1 MTGATYAQERVTA
14 AARAQAKRRRSRR
27 RFVIRLIKRLV
38 ILAMVVVALGPTYL
52 VVIASINKGGS
63 FFSATLVPH
72 QVTFHNYRLLF
83 TPASKGGSDFVVCV
97 KNSVIVCFAVA
108 TLATVCSGLMGYAFS
123 RLRFRGRRY
132 GLMALLM
139 IQIFPTVL
147 AIPAYYY
154 LLLWIQNHL
163 TIGGHV
169 VFGLGTYQGL
179 VLVLAGGAL
188 AFNSWLFKGY
198 LDNLPRELEEAAF
211 VDGATRLRM
220 IRHVVLPLAKPITAV
235 IFLFTFIGVYSE
247 YAVTSIVMNSSS
259 HYTLPVGLRGFIFNE
274 FSQNWTIF
282 AAGAVVASMPILVV
296 FLALQRYLVSGLA
309 RGAVRG

>member
-1 MTGATYAQERVTA
+1 MTAAPYAGERIAA
-14 AARAQAKRRRSRR
+14 AARARVKRRRGQR
-27 RFVIRLIKRLV
+27 RFAARQLKRLL
-38 ILAMVVVALGPTYL
+38 ILLMVAVALGPTYL
-52 VVIASINKGGS
+52 VVIASLNEGGG
-63 FFSATLVPH
+63 FFNASLVPH
-72 QVTFHNYRLLF
+72 DVTLHNYRMLF
-83 TPASKGGSDFVVCV
+83 TPVSRGGSDFVTWVE
-97 KNSVIVCFAVA
+97 NSVIVCLSVA
-108 TLATVCSGLMGYAFS
+108 TIATACSGLMGYAFS

-132 GLMALLM
+132 GLMALLV

-154 LLLWIQNHL
+154 LLLWLQNHF
-163 TIGGHV
+163 TVAGHV

-179 VLVLAGGAL
+179 ILVLAGGAL

-211 VDGATRLRM
+211 VDGATRLKM

-259 HYTLPVGLRGFIFNE
+259 RYTLPVGLRGFIFNE

-282 AAGAVVASMPILVV
+282 AAGAVVASVPILVV

>member
-1 MTGATYAQERVTA
+1 MTG
-14 AARAQAKRRRSRR
+14 
-27 RFVIRLIKRLV
+27 
-38 ILAMVVVALGPTYL
+38 TYL

-83 TPASKGGSDFVVCV
+83 TPASKGGSDFVVWV

>member
-1 MTGATYAQERVTA
+1 MTAAGYAEERVSS
-14 AARAQAKRRRSRR
+14 AARAQAKRRRERR
-27 RFVIRLIKRLV
+27 RFATRMLKRLLIIAICV
-38 ILAMVVVALGPTYL
+38 IMLSPTYL
-52 VVIASINKGGS
+52 VVIASLGKGGS
-63 FFSATLVPH
+63 FFSASLIPKNVSWA
-72 QVTFHNYRLLF
+72 NYHALF
-83 TPASKGGSDFVVCV
+83 SGSDFLTWT

-108 TLATVCSGLMGYAFS
+108 TLATLCSGLMGYAFS
-123 RLRFRGRRY
+123 RMRFRGRKY
-132 GLMALLM
+132 GLMGLLLL
-139 IQIFPTVL
+139 QIFPTVL

-154 LLLWIQNHL
+154 LLLWLQNHL
-163 TIGGHV
+163 TIDGHV

-179 VLVLAGGAL
+179 ILVLSGGAL

-220 IRHVVLPLAKPITAV
+220 IRHVVLPLAKPIIAT
-235 IFLFTFIGVYSE
+235 IYLFTFIGVYSE

-282 AAGAVVASMPILVV
+282 AAGAVIASVPILIT
-296 FLALQRYLVSGLA
+296 FLLMQRYLVSGLA